1 MLALKLTL
9 VPAVLL
15 ALTLAGMRWGPRV
28 AGWLTGL
35 PAVAGP
41 ILLFLAI
48 ERGAPF
54 AAQSCVAALSAVLA
68 NAAFIVA
75 YSQACLRASWPGAA
89 AAGLLAWAVAALAL
103 ARLPASLP
111 LALGVALASLA
122 IAPRLLPPARN
133 APAAP
138 RTGRIELGL
147 RMAAGAVLTIVVTA
161 SAARVGTAWSGVLT
175 AFPVLTLVLAVF
187 SQRGQGADFVVAMQ
201 RATIGGLY
209 SFTAF
214 FATLALMLAHTGR
227 IAMSFAAA
235 LAATMLVQWLTRQ
248 RRATDDPTRVRQAK
262 PSK

>member
-1 MLALKLTL
+1 
-9 VPAVLL
+9 
-15 ALTLAGMRWGPRV
+15 
-28 AGWLTGL
+28 
-35 PAVAGP
+35 
-41 ILLFLAI
+41 
-48 ERGAPF
+48 
-54 AAQSCVAALSAVLA
+54 
-68 NAAFIVA
+68 
-75 YSQACLRASWPGAA
+75 
-89 AAGLLAWAVAALAL
+89 
-103 ARLPASLP
+103 
-111 LALGVALASLA
+111 
-122 IAPRLLPPARN
+122 
-133 APAAP
+133 
-138 RTGRIELGL
+138 
-147 RMAAGAVLTIVVTA
+147 MAAGAVLTIVVTA